1 MMSILPKDT
10 PPAMIVK
17 LWALVRSPLLTT
29 AISAFRLH
37 ASNYSFSI
45 FHFSFDGTLF
55 PQSRAA
61 LRVLQLRDLPHPI
74 PRAWFSFLAFSL
86 TNPINPL
93 HPCES
98 FPLPHLQS
106 LTTFALILTPS
117 SPPHPP
123 SPIPHYFGPPS
134 AFAAP
139 KPCFILHNS

>member
-1 MMSILPKDT
+1 MPLP
-10 PPAMIVK
+10 PG
-17 LWALVRSPLLTT
+17 SC
-29 AISAFRLH
+29 
-37 ASNYSFSI
+37 
-45 FHFSFDGTLF
+45 GT
-55 PQSRAA
+55 

-117 SPPHPP
+117 SPPLPLP
-123 SPIPHYFGPPS
+123 SSHLHCSRHARPDLLLGS
-134 AFAAP
+134 ASGKHRAEHESTAQADDDH
-139 KPCFILHNS
+139 LEG